1 MRVDTPALASILG
14 SVEEAVFFRDYWTK
28 RPLLL
33 QGGDATNFDGLF
45 GLDDL
50 EHYLFIAR
58 PAAGD
63 VQRLL
68 TQWKTRYSAFRNLA
82 VVATDGRILASTDS
96 ERLRADP
103 TPVDG
108 SPDAP
113 TAVLPGSTDSTG
125 AQLDGQLD
133 SGIVVFA
140 PWSAVYMRAGHLLA
154 ELDLEDLRRIARD
167 YTGMG
172 QTGETLLA
180 RRDSEASAGSGK

>member
-1 MRVDTPALASILG
+1 MSLSVWSSPAPLHGQDRRVAASDHTSVPPADPRW
-14 SVEEAVFFRDYWTK
+14 V
-28 RPLLL
+28 RP
-33 QGGDATNFDGLF
+33 A
-45 GLDDL
+45 
-50 EHYLFIAR
+50 
-58 PAAGD
+58 AAGD

-167 YTGMG
+167 YTR
-172 QTGETLLA
+172 E
-180 RRDSEASAGSGK
+180 S